1 MSNIK
6 NTINEPTEIEIVDEA
21 YGLYILNDHEE
32 GLGLRIKAGSP
43 DTLYDTGKSLA
54 ILSVADRNN
63 DNKLVVKASGQVV
76 VFNEFEAN
84 RVVTNKVILKS
95 IDRSKVPMPLRKG
108 MIVYD
113 GSIPAL
119 CFYDGQNW
127 HKLMDEI
134 IT

>member
-1 MSNIK
+1 MKMIETNESN
-6 NTINEPTEIEIVDEA
+6 
-21 YGLYILNDHEE
+21 YGLYIINEHNE

-43 DTLYDTGKSLA
+43 DTLSTTGKSLA
-54 ILSVADRNN
+54 ILSVADKDN
-63 DNKLVVKASGQVV
+63 DNKLIVKASGQVV

>member
-1 MSNIK
+1 MEPSMKMIETNESN
-6 NTINEPTEIEIVDEA
+6 
-21 YGLYILNDHEE
+21 YGLYIINEHNE

-43 DTLYDTGKSLA
+43 DTLSTTGKSLA
-54 ILSVADRNN
+54 ILSVADKDN
-63 DNKLVVKASGQVV
+63 DNKLIVKASGQVV